1 MLYILNKFY
10 ELKRGELIMN
20 KKMPVLFIGHGSPM
34 NAVLNNEYTE
44 AISKSTQNIPKP
56 EAILVISAHWET
68 NGTFI
73 TASDSPEQIYDF
85 YGFPEELYNL
95 KYNPTGSKKYAEM
108 VVQELK
114 DSKVMLTEKWGLDH
128 GAWSVLSHMYP
139 KADIPVF
146 QMSLN
151 RLGDEQYHYDLGKK
165 LSKLREKGILII
177 GSGDIVHNLRIMDYD
192 MNATPFEWASEFDN
206 YICDAIVNR
215 KHNNIISYQKLGKSA
230 QLSVPTKEHYLPLL
244 YIAGLQEDSDEVKF
258 IYKGIQHSS
267 MSMTS
272 IQIG

>member
-1 MLYILNKFY
+1 
-10 ELKRGELIMN
+10 MN

-68 NGTFI
+68 EGTFI
-73 TASDSPEQIYDF
+73 TSSDEPEQIYDF

-95 KYNPTGSKKYAEM
+95 KYKPTGSKKYAQM
-108 VVQELK
+108 VAAELK
-114 DSKVMLTEKWGLDH
+114 DSNVMLTEKWGLDH
-128 GAWSVLSHMYP
+128 GAWSVLSHLYP
-139 KADIPVF
+139 KAEIPVF

-151 RLGDEQYHYDLGKK
+151 KLGNEQYHYDLGRK
-165 LSKLREKGILII
+165 LSILREKGILII
-177 GSGDIVHNLRIMDYD
+177 GSGDIVHNLGRMDYD
-192 MNATPFEWASEFDN
+192 MNVTPFEWASEFDN

-215 KHNNIISYQKLGKSA
+215 KHDNIINYQKIGKSA
-230 QLSVPTKEHYLPLL
+230 KLSVPTKEHYLPLI
-244 YIAGLQEDSDEVKF
+244 YIAGIQDEEDEVNF